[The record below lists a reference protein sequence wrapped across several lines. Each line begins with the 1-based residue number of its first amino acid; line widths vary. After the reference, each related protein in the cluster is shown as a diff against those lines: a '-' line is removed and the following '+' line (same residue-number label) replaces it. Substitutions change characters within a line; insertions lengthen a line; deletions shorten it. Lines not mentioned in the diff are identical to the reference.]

1 MSAASSLTSPRP
13 AVPKKTG
20 FALWI
25 DRVLLECD
33 RAEASFA
40 ADPVHDL
47 RVALRRCRSLAD
59 GLMSVDPSPEWKA
72 MKRAG
77 KKVFQS
83 LGELRD
89 VQVMEEWVSRLGGAS
104 DPASAR
110 MTQYLSDRQN
120 ELKLHAATAL
130 HDFDRKQWKRWGITL
145 PRRAGKMRP
154 GSLVFK
160 HLALERWMEAYQLHR
175 RALRNGSKVALHSL
189 RIGIKRFRYTVEN
202 FLPNEYAAWKD
213 DLKEMQDILGE
224 IHDLDVFGATGLRI
238 GAFAEPESRSR
249 WHEKISSE
257 RQSRIAKYR
266 AKMLGPQSLWQ
277 VWRAALPA
285 GEVAER
291 GAMLR
296 FKLWAAFLDQDQHH
310 TAQVTRLALQLYEQ
324 LPPKNGNHPIA
335 GHTPREILE
344 VAALL
349 HNTSCDKNPNK
360 KPKHCKAAPGIQKL
374 KPPFGWS
381 SEDMRLVG
389 AVVRNRR
396 KGLPIASQKS
406 MAGLTA
412 PERQIVAQLAGILRL
427 ADAFDRNHD
436 SRIGRLRVS
445 ADKNLPVITIEA
457 EGYSPRDRMAQ
468 ALAGARYLLETV
480 YRRPILVKA
489 LRVAK
494 TVHNKTARKK
504 AVRAKATPKTP
515 ARLHAA

>member
-13 AVPKKTG
+13 AAPKKTG
-20 FALWI
+20 FGLWM

-40 ADPVHDL
+40 TDPVHDL

-89 VQVMEEWVSRLGGAS
+89 VQVMEEWVGHLGDSS
-104 DPASAR
+104 DPAGVQ
-110 MTQYLSDRQN
+110 MTQYLSDRQI

-130 HDFDRKQWKRWGITL
+130 HDFDRKQWKRWAITL
-145 PRRAGKMRP
+145 PRRAGKVRP
-154 GSLVFK
+154 GSLIFR
-160 HLALERWMEAYQLHR
+160 HLALERWMEAYELHR
-175 RALRNGSKVALHSL
+175 RALRNGSRVALHSL

-202 FLPNEYAAWKD
+202 FLPNEHATWKD

-224 IHDLDVFGATGLRI
+224 IHDLDVLWVTAIQI
-238 GAFAEPESRSR
+238 GAFADPESRSR
-249 WHEKISSE
+249 WQEKITCE
-257 RQSRIAKYR
+257 RQSRIEKYR

-277 VWRAALPA
+277 IWRAALPA
-285 GEVAER
+285 GEAAEK
-291 GAMLR
+291 GALQR

-310 TAQVTRLALQLYEQ
+310 TAHVTRLALQLYEQ
-324 LPPKNGNHPIA
+324 LPLKKGSHPIA

-349 HNTSCDKNPNK
+349 HNTSCDRSQSK
-360 KPKHCKAAPGIQKL
+360 KRKHCKAASVIQNL

-381 SEDMRLVG
+381 VEDMRRVV

-396 KGLPIASQKS
+396 RGLPSASHKS
-406 MAGLTA
+406 MTGLTTA
-412 PERQIVAQLAGILRL
+412 ERQIVAQLAGILRL
-427 ADAFDRNHD
+427 ADAFDRDHD
-436 SRIGRLRVS
+436 SRIRRLHLS
-445 ADKNLPVITIEA
+445 LDKNLLVIEA

-480 YRRPILVKA
+480 YRRPILVKT

-494 TVHNKTARKK
+494 VEHKATGKK
-504 AVRAKATPKTP
+504 AAPKSIAPRQRAA
-515 ARLHAA
+515 

>member
-1 MSAASSLTSPRP
+1 MSAASSLTAPRP
-13 AVPKKTG
+13 APQKKMG
-20 FALWI
+20 FALWM

-40 ADPVHDL
+40 ADPVHDF

-89 VQVMEEWVSRLGGAS
+89 VQVMEEWVGRLGDAS
-104 DPASAR
+104 DSVSAQ
-110 MTQYLSDRQN
+110 MMQYLSDRQT
-120 ELKLHAATAL
+120 ELKIHAAAAL
-130 HDFDRKQWKRWGITL
+130 HDFDRKQWKRWGMIL
-145 PRRAGKMRP
+145 PRRAGKVRP

-160 HLALERWMEAYQLHR
+160 HLALERWMEAYELHR

-202 FLPNEYAAWKD
+202 FLPNEHAAWKD

-224 IHDLDVFGATGLRI
+224 IHDLDVFWATAMQI
-238 GAFAEPESRSR
+238 GALADHESRSR
-249 WHEKISSE
+249 WQDKISSE
-257 RQSRIAKYR
+257 RQSRIAIYR

-277 VWRAALPA
+277 MWRAALPT
-285 GEVAER
+285 GEIAER
-291 GAMLR
+291 GAMQR
-296 FKLWAAFLDQDQHH
+296 FKLWGSFLDPDQKHSAH
-310 TAQVTRLALQLYEQ
+310 VTRLAHQLYEQ
-324 LPPKNGNHPIA
+324 LPAKPANPA
-335 GHTPREILE
+335 ASGHTPTEILE

-349 HNTSCDKNPNK
+349 HNINSTKTQNK
-360 KPKHCKAAPGIQKL
+360 KGKHCKASPVIQKL

-381 SEDMRLVG
+381 AEDMRLVV
-389 AVVRNRR
+389 AVARNRR
-396 KGLPIASQKS
+396 RGLPGAGQKS

-412 PERQIVAQLAGILRL
+412 AEGQLVAQLTGILRL
-427 ADAFDRNHD
+427 ADAFDRDHD
-436 SRIGRLRVS
+436 SRIRRLRVS

-468 ALAGARYLLETV
+468 GLAGARYLLETL
-480 YRRPILVKA
+480 YRRPILVKTLRAAKA
-489 LRVAK
+489 LPAK
-494 TVHNKTARKK
+494 TAGKKAARKTI
-504 AVRAKATPKTP
+504 ATRLRAA
-515 ARLHAA
+515 